1 MLDSKKVVG
10 IHTKAHK
17 KEKFNAGY
25 IITPICISLNN
36 NLDYETKIYDNN
48 EYYKGEFKNGLKEG
62 YGTLRYMNRN
72 EYYVWQ

>member
-1 MLDSKKVVG
+1 MY
-10 IHTKAHK
+10 IWN
-17 KEKFNAGY
+17 FNEGY
-25 IITPICISLNN
+25 IIAPICRSLNN

-72 EYYVWQ
+72 EYYVRQWHNGKKRR